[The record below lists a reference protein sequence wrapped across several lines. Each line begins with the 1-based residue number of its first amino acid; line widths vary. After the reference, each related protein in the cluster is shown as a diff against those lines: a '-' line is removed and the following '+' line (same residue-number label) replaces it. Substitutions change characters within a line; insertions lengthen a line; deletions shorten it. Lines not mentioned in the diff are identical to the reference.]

1 MTKQVTKEKEAM
13 QWFKAV
19 ISKID
24 ITYNFFGLADE
35 MLLLRKVFL
44 VKGKK
49 CTALCLDKKKYYHR
63 AVI

>member
-1 MTKQVTKEKEAM
+1 MSRLSRVKTDKADCKLIAYFCQAM
-13 QWFKAV
+13 QH
-19 ISKID
+19 
-24 ITYNFFGLADE
+24 NFFGLADE